1 MCGGGHQKAMSSP
14 ATSVTSLGT
23 CRRTIVACFVF
34 RREISHKAVWDF
46 FDSIGQTRKCPC
58 LHGTSVVPSRAD
70 VATKPRQVRFVPETE
85 VAACSITSSASASSD
100 GGTSTPSAF
109 AALWLRLSTLAGS
122 LDRIC
127 RPISCRAGLR
137 PSGRGGGGI
146 SRGSI
151 VRPGAALSRPGTAA
165 GYRAEQPPGDIE
177 APRAAAA
184 PLASLRP

>member
-1 MCGGGHQKAMSSP
+1 MSALVRVTDSSR
-14 ATSVTSLGT
+14 TS
-23 CRRTIVACFVF
+23 R
-34 RREISHKAVWDF
+34 H
-46 FDSIGQTRKCPC
+46 
-58 LHGTSVVPSRAD
+58 
-70 VATKPRQVRFVPETE
+70 VRFVPETE
-85 VAACSITSSASASSD
+85 VAAYSITSSASASSD
-100 GGTSTPSAF
+100 SGTSTPSAF
-109 AALWLRLSTLAGS
+109 AVLRLRLSNLAGFF
-122 LDRIC
+122 
-127 RPISCRAGLR
+127 RPDLPAEQFCRARLR